1 MGNDLGPEGSETNPV
16 KLDSEHVDLS
26 ALPWNDRPSLYVQT
40 PSGQIS
46 KCYYS
51 YADYC
56 ED

>member
-51 YADYC
+51 YAD
-56 ED
+56 